1 MNSSKSPSGTF
12 GLCSVLPQ
20 AFKTCLG
27 HSEHHS
33 EACLAI
39 HHSFVCFLGFCKR
52 QRFDDWTDIWEYAGI
67 KRVLS
72 LGSCSGETANNCPP
86 AKDQGYAVD
95 WDGITWAPDN
105 RKFAPSFKAG
115 K

>member
-20 AFKTCLG
+20 ALKTCLG

-52 QRFDDWTDIWEYAGI
+52 KCFDHWTDICEYAEV

-72 LGSCSGETANNCPP
+72 LNGSSGETADNGPS
-86 AKDQGYAVD
+86 AEDERYAVD
-95 WDGITWAPDN
+95 WDSTT
-105 RKFAPSFKAG
+105 
-115 K
+115 